1 MTLTEAAKKLEA
13 AGVPDARFDAAELI
27 CHTEKV
33 SRAAAMTGDFSS
45 SALTDALERRAAG
58 EPLQYILGEWDFM
71 GCTLKVTP
79 ECLIPRFDTEV
90 LCTYLIENLPEGGT
104 FADLCTGTGCIA
116 IAALRHRPDAACAV
130 AVELYPE
137 TAAVARE
144 NAVRLGVSGRL
155 EITEADVTSD
165 CLTGQYD
172 MIVSNPPYVTADE
185 MLTLSREVK
194 REPARALTDGGDGLS
209 IIRKIV
215 EIYPAH
221 LKDGG
226 ILAIEI
232 GYRQGGALM
241 ALAEEHS
248 LTCTLLCDSGG
259 RDRVAVLKR
268 K

>member
-1 MTLTEAAKKLEA
+1 MTLIQAAKKLEA

-27 CHTEKV
+27 CHFEKV

-45 SALTDALERRAAG
+45 ASLTAALERRAGG

-71 GCTLKVTP
+71 GYTFKVNP

-90 LCTYLIENLPEGGT
+90 LCTYLIENLPGGGT

-116 IAALRHRPDAACAV
+116 VAALLRRPDINHAD

-137 TAAVARE
+137 TVKTARE
-144 NAVRLGVSGRL
+144 NAYLLGVADRVS
-155 EITEADVTSD
+155 IIEADVTED

-172 MIVSNPPYVTADE
+172 MIVSNPPYVTAEE
-185 MLTLSREVK
+185 MKTLSREV
-194 REPARALTDGGDGLS
+194 RHEPERALTDGGDGLA

-226 ILAIEI
+226 ALAIEI
-232 GYRQGGALM
+232 GHKQGNALRH
-241 ALAEEHS
+241 LAAQHG
-248 LTCTLLCDSGG
+248 LTCEILKDTGD
-259 RDRVAVLKR
+259 RDRVAVLR